1 MQSSANLICRISAAN
16 WPLSVSTR
24 AEICKLFWSA
34 VICLFGGRVWW
45 GYFWTFEFFWVL
57 KNFCFL
63 VHFAVVLFVYKV
75 AGTHHVMNTD
85 TGWHRHAEETTKY
98 ATGVEF
104 HKNTKADFIAM
115 FRWKKE
121 RDVDANEEMKSEW
134 TTFLS
139 QLASA
144 ARTVVPAIGR
154 PGVSYSNCLSIEHSY
169 QTPLPHTPVLH
180 IELQNSL
187 KCCFPKR
194 LGPNMKDEVYNFH
207 RRRSTYK
214 IDHPSQ
220 ISIFFGHNSS
230 FNFCLDKITHCTHQL
245 HQLLFVFTIKILQ
258 SPPPPSAPLPPVSIN
273 HSVHIPLHCW
283 CWPIPPRNGW

>member
-1 MQSSANLICRISAAN
+1 MVAIDITQSSNGLACWRIYAKFKQILFVESLRPIGHCLSQLVQRFANHFDLLWYVFLVGVCR
-16 WPLSVSTR
+16 
-24 AEICKLFWSA
+24 
-34 VICLFGGRVWW
+34 GG
-45 GYFWTFEFFWVL
+45 GYFWKFEFFWVL
-57 KNFCFL
+57 KKFCLL
-63 VHFAVVLFVYKV
+63 VHSAVVLFVYKV

-115 FRWKKE
+115 FRRGEE

-169 QTPLPHTPVLH
+169 QTPLPHTPCLTYWITKF
-180 IELQNSL
+180 IEMLFSKETWFKHEMWGIQFS
-187 KCCFPKR
+187 
-194 LGPNMKDEVYNFH
+194 
-207 RRRSTYK
+207 STQE
-214 IDHPSQ
+214 H
-220 ISIFFGHNSS
+220 
-230 FNFCLDKITHCTHQL
+230 
-245 HQLLFVFTIKILQ
+245 V
-258 SPPPPSAPLPPVSIN
+258 
-273 HSVHIPLHCW
+273 
-283 CWPIPPRNGW
+283 